1 MSVPFN
7 SIGSQAFT
15 RTESLITVSQ
25 MKERYLFGIDLTDEK
40 GNPIPD
46 SVLQHQI
53 NAAVSYLEHT
63 LDIIISETEF
73 EEEYDYRAVDYVNFN
88 FIQLKK
94 RPVIEVSDFRAKF
107 PNSQDLV
114 VFPQDWIVV
123 EKESGQVQLSPV
135 EGSFSGLVITQGG
148 SYVPLIYGTRDHWPH
163 LFKIKYKAGF
173 CHDKIPVLINEMVG
187 MQAAIR
193 TFEILGDITLGPG
206 VTGETVSLDGASTS
220 KQLAASAMYSV
231 YSARIDSYRKSL
243 KEYMSAVKKFYAGIP
258 SVVG

>member
-1 MSVPFN
+1 MNTPFN
-7 SIGSQAFT
+7 AIGPQAFT
-15 RTESLITVSQ
+15 RTEALITVDQ

-46 SVLQHQI
+46 SVFQHHI
-53 NAAVSYLEHT
+53 NAAVSYWEHE

-94 RPVIEVSDFRAKF
+94 RPLISVLDIRAKF

-114 VFPQDWIVV
+114 VFPKDWFVV
-123 EKESGQVQLSPV
+123 EKESAQVQLSPV
-135 EGSFSGLVITQGG
+135 EGSFSGLIITQGG

-173 CHDKIPVLINEMVG
+173 CHDKIPVIINEMIG

-193 TFEILGDITLGPG
+193 AFDILGDITLGPG

-243 KEYMSAVKKFYAGIP
+243 KEYQKSVKKFYTGVA